1 VATTLAPARIARPGL
16 ARTLGEAFDAGPV
29 LLVAGAGYGKTMA
42 LEEALDACGRRAVWT
57 SCGDSGGDAGRLL
70 MAVMAGLRGAVP
82 GLVDVVGER
91 LSAGLEQL
99 DVRLATGV
107 LRSELERLLVEPLVI
122 VLDDSE
128 ELEDAPEALALVD
141 QLLGVR
147 SAPLCVAIATRR
159 PLPLRLAKLRAAG
172 KLTELGPPELSF
184 TASECAEL
192 LSLRHGRTVSEEE
205 IEAVLASSEGWP
217 MGVALTGLTGT
228 NGTPGGAVPRG
239 ELFHYLA
246 EEVVDRLDAG
256 MRAALLDS
264 SVPDALTPQL
274 VADLGLP
281 PDFLEQAERSGLFL
295 RAQPSGARTYH
306 PLFRGFLRERLS
318 EARSEPELAA
328 LHERAAA
335 SLVAA
340 GRPAEAIEHWLE
352 AGRFDQALADL
363 STYGGELLRTSP
375 GTVDS
380 WLEAMPADLRAE
392 PDYLL
397 LRGQLL
403 WGSGQTAQSLE
414 PLRAAVAGFEAVGN
428 ADRAWFA
435 RIFVCDALVFTS
447 AFAEV
452 AAVAEGWEDASGPI
466 AAAAAMGVAWY
477 HAVGLAALGR
487 IDEYEPLR
495 AKLTEDEQAAAPFIF
510 LASVARSGLQ
520 LAAGPARDAQATLRA
535 AIASLELSDPFG
547 RLPYALGMFL
557 AILRDLGEREAALEW
572 VDRCESE
579 AERVGLGWARRDFG
593 LQRASL
599 LAQIGELPRAELE
612 LRRAGKRRNSGWR
625 EVYEAEAEAHVARL
639 RGDGPEAAAAAQRA
653 LKTMVGGPL
662 PWRVL
667 STVEMAGVL
676 ADSGAPDQAAKAIE
690 ATLASVDK
698 RIPGQSGRH
707 HRAWLLAARA
717 CVEYRTGEAD
727 AALDTM
733 GRCWREAGDEVGR
746 MVRAH
751 WPAIKPVLW
760 HALAVEDVTPEA
772 VLTAMQDAF
781 PGGEALVAMID
792 HPQPAARRAAL
803 LAALAADH
811 PAALARLAEL
821 GKDPDEQVAA
831 AAAATRQ
838 RLRDD
843 PPPLRFELLGGFR
856 VKRGGWEL
864 DEGVWQRPMA
874 ARVVRFLLIQGPIG
888 VPEDTLFDAFWSDR
902 DADAARQHLAQAVS
916 RARKVLDL
924 PDAEQSVIEAKERTY
939 RLRLRERDSVDSH
952 QFETAAAAAL
962 DNRGPGRRAALE
974 AAAAL
979 WTGEPLPED
988 RYAEWLSAWTERL
1001 VDTYSQLLTAL
1012 VDSYVA
1018 SGDHHEAIHAA
1029 RRLLEL
1035 DPLDERAHRELML
1048 AYARTGRTS
1057 QALRQYLECRRA
1069 LVTDLG
1075 VEPSAE
1081 TSHLQAR
1088 ILAGEPV

>member
-1 VATTLAPARIARPGL
+1 VAITLAAARIARPGL
-16 ARTLGEAFDAGPV
+16 ARRLGEAFDSGSV

-42 LEEALDACGRRAVWT
+42 LEEAIERSGRRAVWL

-70 MAVMAGLRGAVP
+70 MATMQELRGSLP

-91 LSAGLEQL
+91 MSAGLEPL
-99 DVRLATGV
+99 DVGLATRV
-107 LRSELERLLVEPLVI
+107 LLSELERLLVEPLVI
-122 VLDDSE
+122 VFDDAE

-147 SAPLCVAIATRR
+147 SAPLSLAIATRR

-172 KLTELGPPELSF
+172 RLAELGPPELSF

-192 LSLRHGRTVSEEE
+192 LSLRHGRTLTEEE
-205 IEAVLASSEGWP
+205 IEAVVAASEGWP
-217 MGVALTGLTGT
+217 MGVALSGLT
-228 NGTPGGAVPRG
+228 NGAPAGSVPRG
-239 ELFHYLA
+239 DLFHYLA
-246 EEVVDRLDAG
+246 EEVLDRLDPA
-256 MRAALLDS
+256 MRAALVDS
-264 SVPDALTPQL
+264 SVPDTLTPEL
-274 VADLGLP
+274 VRDLGLP
-281 PDFLEQAERSGLFL
+281 PDFLDQAERSGLFL
-295 RAQPSGARTYH
+295 RTTASGARTYH
-306 PLFRGFLRERLS
+306 PLFRGFLRERLEELRS
-318 EARSEPELAA
+318 EAELAT

-340 GRPAEAIEHWLE
+340 GRPAQAIEHWLE

-375 GTVDS
+375 GTVSS
-380 WLEAMPADLRAE
+380 WLEAMPGDLRGE

-397 LRGQLL
+397 LQGQLL

-414 PLRAAVAGFEAVGN
+414 PLRAAVSGFEAAGN

-435 RIFVCDALVFTS
+435 RVFECDALVFTS
-447 AFAEV
+447 AFADV
-452 AAVAEGWEDASGPI
+452 AAVAEGWEEASGPI
-466 AAAAAMGVAWY
+466 AAAAAMAVAWY
-477 HAVGLAALGR
+477 EAVACAALGR
-487 IDEYEPLR
+487 IEEYETLR
-495 AKLTEDEQAAAPFIF
+495 ARLQQDEQAAAPFTF
-510 LASVARSGLQ
+510 LASVARSGLE
-520 LAAGPARDAQATLRA
+520 LAAGPARDAQATLRSA
-535 AIASLELSDPFG
+535 VAELEFSDPFG
-547 RLPYALGMFL
+547 RLPYTLGMYL
-557 AILRDLGEREAALEW
+557 CILRDLGEREAALEW

-579 AERVGLGWARRDFG
+579 AERVGLFWARRDFG

-599 LAQIGELPRAELE
+599 LAQMGDLPHAEMELAQ
-612 LRRAGKRRNSGWR
+612 AGNRSSTGWR
-625 EVYEAEAEAHVARL
+625 VVYEAEAEAHVAIL
-639 RGDGPEAAAAAQRA
+639 RGDGPAAAAAAQRA
-653 LKTMVGGPL
+653 LKSLVGGPL

-667 STVEMAGVL
+667 STVELARVL
-676 ADSGAPDQAAKAIE
+676 ADAGAPGQAVSAIE
-690 ATLASVDK
+690 TTLASVDK
-698 RIPGQSGRH
+698 RLPGQPGRH

-717 CVEYRTGEAD
+717 CLEYKTGEAD

-751 WPAIKPVLW
+751 WPWIKPVLW
-760 HALAVEDVTPEA
+760 HALAVEHVSPEA

-781 PGGEALVAMID
+781 PGGEALVVMLD
-792 HPQPAARRAAL
+792 HPEPAARRAAL

-811 PAALARLAEL
+811 PIALARLGEL
-821 GKDPDEQVAA
+821 GEDPDEQVAGA
-831 AAAATRQ
+831 AAAARE
-838 RLRDD
+838 RLRSE

-856 VKRGGWEL
+856 VRRAGWQL

-874 ARVVRFLLIQGPIG
+874 ARVVRFLLIQGSIG

-902 DADAARQHLAQAVS
+902 DADSARQHLAQAVS
-916 RARKVLDL
+916 RARRVLDL
-924 PDAEQSVIEAKERTY
+924 PDADQSVIEAKERTF
-939 RLRLRERDSVDSH
+939 RLRLRERDSVDVYE
-952 QFETAAAAAL
+952 FEDAAAAAL

-988 RYAEWLSAWTERL
+988 RYAEWLTAWVERL
-1001 VDTYSQLLTAL
+1001 IHTYSQVLTAI
-1012 VDSYVA
+1012 VESCVA
-1018 SGDHHEAIHAA
+1018 AGDHHEAIHAA

-1035 DPLDERAHRELML
+1035 DPLDEHAHRELML

-1057 QALRQYLECRRA
+1057 QALRQFLECRRA

-1075 VEPSAE
+1075 VEPAAE
-1081 TSHLQAR
+1081 TSRLQAR